1 MVNQYRFYAI
11 TDFKLLRNCWSTFEL
26 AINEHLMRQRSGGA
40 SAQRICKR
48 LQHHRLQFP
57 AMPVQGHG

>member
-1 MVNQYRFYAI
+1 MVKQYRCYAI

-40 SAQRICKR
+40 A
-48 LQHHRLQFP
+48 
-57 AMPVQGHG
+57 VET